1 MSLYD
6 RNYAN
11 SRQEEVSSSYAETNL
26 SAFIKQTYQLLAAS
40 LLAASAG
47 AYVGIGMA
55 ASFSAPMFIG
65 LVIAEFALLFGL
77 TAAKRKAGLNLALL
91 FAFTFVSGLTLTPLL
106 ARFLSMPGGA
116 AIVAQAF
123 TLTTVAFGAL
133 SVFAMNT
140 KRDFTAMGKMLF
152 IALIVIIVAGLI
164 NLFFHSPILQLA
176 IASAGAVLF
185 SAYILYDTQNII
197 NGNYETPI
205 EGAVALY
212 LDFVNLFTSLL
223 QLLGIFNKDE

>member
-1 MSLYD
+1 MSLYN

-11 SRQEEVSSSYAETNL
+11 SQEYVSQSYAQTDL
-26 SAFIKQTYQLLAAS
+26 SLFIKQTYQLFAAS
-40 LLAASAG
+40 LLAASVG
-47 AYVGIGMA
+47 AYVGIGIVALFTM
-55 ASFSAPMFIG
+55 PVFIG

-77 TAAKRKAGLNLALL
+77 MGAKRKAGLNLVLL

-116 AIVAQAF
+116 NIVAQAF
-123 TLTTVAFGAL
+123 TLTTVAFGGL
-133 SVFAMNT
+133 SLFAMNT
-140 KRDFTAMGKMLF
+140 KKDFTTMGKMLF
-152 IALIVIIVAGLI
+152 IALIVIVVASLI

-176 IASAGAVLF
+176 IASIGAVLF

-197 NGNYETPI
+197 QGNYETPI

-223 QLLGIFNKDE
+223 QILGIFNKDE